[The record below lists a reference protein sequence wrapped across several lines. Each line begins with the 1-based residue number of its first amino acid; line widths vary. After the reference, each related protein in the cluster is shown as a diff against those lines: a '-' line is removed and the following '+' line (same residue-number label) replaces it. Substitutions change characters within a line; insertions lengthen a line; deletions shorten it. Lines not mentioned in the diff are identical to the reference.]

1 MIGLMHWMLCC
12 SVISLYGDN
21 LIRKWMVKVA
31 NRLQVCMN
39 KYEGGIVFLFGAVV
53 SKHGL
58 RLWSSAFAVN
68 MFICCCNGALL
79 LA

>member
-1 MIGLMHWMLCC
+1 
-12 SVISLYGDN
+12 
-21 LIRKWMVKVA
+21 MVKVA

-39 KYEGGIVFLFGAVV
+39 EYEGGIVFLFGAVV

-58 RLWSSAFAVN
+58 RFWSSAFAVN